1 MTNLQAVQVLRKNSK
16 EFQKKGGIVI
26 VFVLLFDGA
35 VNTVG
40 IQLESNWIFAVSHV
54 FLWCFCFFVKS
65 SYTRFSPLLRIR
77 SKNAFKKK

>member
-54 FLWCFCFFVKS
+54 FLWCFSFFCQIFLD
-65 SYTRFSPLLRIR
+65 TIFSIVTHSIEKTP
-77 SKNAFKKK
+77 